1 MTKRKTRK
9 EHVYFSG
16 INKDKERFEVIE
28 SSIGFS
34 HSKFRLAVKDELR
47 FIGLE
52 ISELAKSIYVDSE
65 RLGRYLRGSDNL
77 STTEIQRIQKR
88 LGM

>member
-1 MTKRKTRK
+1 MTKRKTPK

-16 INKDKERFEVIE
+16 INKDKERFEVFQSE
-28 SSIGFS
+28 IGFN
-34 HSKFRLAVKDELR
+34 HVDFRIRIKDELR

-65 RLGRYLRGSDNL
+65 RLSRYLRGADNL